1 MHIVSR
7 ASIAEGFSAMAANP
21 LRTALCTLGVV
32 IGIASVIATLALAD
46 GLDNYA
52 REQIVSSTDVQA
64 VAVASR
70 TQVFREGFA
79 FPNRSYPVFGL
90 KDAEELQASLGD
102 DGIVTM
108 SVAGSGVVGTA
119 TAPAHAASIT
129 GTLANYLLF
138 GMKDV
143 YAGRYFSEVEITH
156 NAPVVVLS
164 YKLAVELAPDGKAV
178 TMLGR
183 DVRIRGRSFTTVGIM
198 PPYTGE
204 TTFATWIPLRA
215 APAAL
220 GGQRQLTPSILVRAP
235 SLELVEATKSRII
248 DWLAMRYRDWNAQV
262 SVTTQLARLEQT
274 RSAMLTAKIVLA
286 AFAGIS
292 LIVGG
297 VGIMNVLL
305 ANVTE
310 RTREIGVR
318 KAMGARKRDILYQF
332 LAESVAMASVGT
344 GLGTVFGFAS
354 AFAVAALVRWRVPG
368 VAMYAAVT
376 PATITTSI
384 ISAVTIGL
392 TFGTFP
398 ALRASRLS
406 PIDAIRHE

>member
-7 ASIAEGFSAMAANP
+7 ASITQGFVAMAQNP

-32 IGIASVIATLALAD
+32 MGIASVIATLALAD
-46 GLDNYA
+46 GLDQYA
-52 REQIVSSTDVQA
+52 RSQIVAQTDIQA
-64 VAVASR
+64 VAVNSR
-70 TQVFREGFA
+70 TQVFREGFS
-79 FPNRSYPVFGL
+79 FPNRSYPIFTT
-90 KDAEELQASLGD
+90 KDADELQAFLGSAGD
-102 DGIVTM
+102 VTM
-108 SVAGSGVVGTA
+108 SVGGSAIVSTPTA
-119 TAPAHAASIT
+119 AAHAASVT
-129 GTLANYLLF
+129 GTLANFLTF

-143 YAGRYFSEVEITH
+143 FAGRFFTDVEVAH

-164 YKLAVELAPDGKAV
+164 YKLAVELAPNGNAAA
-178 TMLGR
+178 MIGR
-183 DVRIRGRSFTTVGIM
+183 DVRVRGRAFTAVGVM

-204 TTFATWIPLRA
+204 NNFAVTIPIRA
-215 APAAL
+215 AAMAL
-220 GGQRQLTPSILVRAP
+220 GLQRQLTPSIYVRAP
-235 SLELVEATKSRII
+235 TIELVDATKARVI
-248 DWLAMRYRDWNAQV
+248 DWLAMRYRDWDRQV

-274 RSAMLTAKIVLA
+274 RNAMLIFKIVFG

-305 ANVTE
+305 ASVTE

-332 LAESVAMASVGT
+332 LAESVAMAGVGT
-344 GLGTVFGFAS
+344 GLGTIIGLTG
-354 AFAVAALVRWRVPG
+354 AFSVAALVRWRVPG
-368 VAMYAAVT
+368 AVIYAAVT
-376 PATITTSI
+376 PSTIATSI

-392 TFGTFP
+392 AFGTFP

>member
-7 ASIAEGFSAMAANP
+7 ASVAEGFSAMAANP

-32 IGIASVIATLALAD
+32 MGIASVIATLALAD
-46 GLDNYA
+46 GLDRYA
-52 REQIVSSTDVQA
+52 REQIASSTDVQA
-64 VAVASR
+64 VAVTSR
-70 TQVFREGFA
+70 TQIFREGFA
-79 FPNRSYPVFGL
+79 FPNRVYPVFGL
-90 KDAEELQASLGD
+90 KDADELQAFLGSA
-102 DGIVTM
+102 GTVTM
-108 SVAGSGVVGTA
+108 SVGSAGVVGTA

-129 GTLANYLLF
+129 GVLANYLTF
-138 GMKDV
+138 GAKDV
-143 YAGRYFSEVEITH
+143 HAGRFFTDVEVTH

-164 YKLAVELAPDGKAV
+164 YKLAAELAPDGNAL

-204 TTFATWIPLRA
+204 NTFATWIPLRA
-215 APAAL
+215 ASAAL
-220 GGQRQLTPSILVRAP
+220 GVQRQLTPSIFVRAP
-235 SLELVEATKSRII
+235 SLELVEATKSRVI
-248 DWLAMRYRDWNAQV
+248 DWLAMRYRDWDRQV

-274 RSAMLTAKIVLA
+274 RTAMLTAKIVLG

-292 LIVGG
+292 LMVGG

-305 ANVTE
+305 ASVTE

-344 GLGTVFGFAS
+344 GLGTVVGFAS

-368 VAMYAAVT
+368 AAMYAAIT
-376 PATITTSI
+376 PATISTSI

>member
-7 ASIAEGFSAMAANP
+7 ASVAEGFSAMAANP
-21 LRTALCTLGVV
+21 LRTTLCTLGVV

-46 GLDNYA
+46 GLDRYA
-52 REQIVSSTDVQA
+52 RDQIASSTDVQA
-64 VAVASR
+64 VAVSSR

-79 FPNRSYPVFGL
+79 FPNRAYPVFTL
-90 KDAEELQASLGD
+90 KDGDELQAFLGD
-102 DGIVTM
+102 DGTVTM
-108 SVAGSGVVGTA
+108 SVGGSAVVGTA

-129 GTLANYLLF
+129 GALANYLLF

-143 YAGRYFSEVEITH
+143 YAGRFFTEVEVSH

-164 YKLAVELAPDGKAV
+164 HKLAAELAPDGKAV
-178 TMLGR
+178 SMLGR
-183 DVRIRGRSFTTVGIM
+183 DVRIGGRAFTTVGIM

-204 TTFATWIPLRA
+204 TTFATILPLRA
-215 APAAL
+215 VGAAV
-220 GGQRQLTPSILVRAP
+220 GGQRQITPTIFVRAP
-235 SLELVEATKSRII
+235 SIERVDETKSRVI
-248 DWLAMRYRDWNAQV
+248 DWLAMRYRDWEAQV

-274 RSAMLTAKIVLA
+274 RTAMLTVKIVLG

-305 ANVTE
+305 ASVTE

-332 LAESVAMASVGT
+332 LAESVAMASVGS
-344 GLGTVFGFAS
+344 GLGTLIGFAS
-354 AFAVAALVRWRVPG
+354 AFAIAALVRWQVPG
-368 VAMYAAVT
+368 AAMYAAIT
-376 PATITTSI
+376 PATISTSI